1 MDMEQPMN
9 ETKQDGAASA
19 VERRVMWQCEWCG
32 AELTR
37 VRGIAETSP
46 GKKQAVGYCPKHGEI
61 WSDEV
66 AA

>member
-1 MDMEQPMN
+1 MN
-9 ETKQDGAASA
+9 TETVERSHVSGPSA
-19 VERRVMWQCEWCG
+19 VELRVMWQCEWCG